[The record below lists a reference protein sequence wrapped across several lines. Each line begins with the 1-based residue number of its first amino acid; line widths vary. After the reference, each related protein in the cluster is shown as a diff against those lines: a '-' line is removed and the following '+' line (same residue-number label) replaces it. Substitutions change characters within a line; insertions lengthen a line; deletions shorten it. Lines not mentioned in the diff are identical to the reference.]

1 MYYYFLLNARFN
13 DYNTA
18 YDNSI
23 NRELNSYMKGVY
35 FMSITAKELAKILN
49 LSEAAVSMA
58 LNDKPGVST
67 ETRKRVLETAHN
79 YAYDFTKIKKPSK
92 SSGIIYLLIYRK
104 HGAVI
109 SNNSFFDVLI
119 ESINENCSANVYRL
133 YSHHV
138 YEYAAESVTNQ
149 LNHLI
154 KSECDGVIL
163 LGTEMYKEDFFPFV
177 YLTLPIVVVDT
188 YFNSVKMDCVNI
200 NNVQGAQQA
209 THFLIQ
215 RRQKMPGYLH
225 SSYSIHNF
233 EERADGYYQALRMA
247 GFAAS
252 TAIVHQLPPYM
263 DGAHAEMLAI
273 LDNNEPIADS
283 YFADNDL
290 IAAGAMKAFKERGYR
305 IPEDIAIVGFDNV
318 PMCTYLEPNLTT
330 VKVPVKY
337 MGKMAVE
344 RLISVINS
352 KQYMPIKIEVN
363 TNLIKRRSV

>member
-1 MYYYFLLNARFN
+1 
-13 DYNTA
+13 
-18 YDNSI
+18 
-23 NRELNSYMKGVY
+23 
-35 FMSITAKELAKILN
+35 MSITAKELAKILN

-119 ESINENCSANVYRL
+119 ESINENCSANGYRL

-149 LNHLI
+149 LNHII

-188 YFNSVKMDCVNI
+188 YFNSV
-200 NNVQGAQQA
+200 
-209 THFLIQ
+209 
-215 RRQKMPGYLH
+215 
-225 SSYSIHNF
+225 
-233 EERADGYYQALRMA
+233 
-247 GFAAS
+247 
-252 TAIVHQLPPYM
+252 
-263 DGAHAEMLAI
+263 
-273 LDNNEPIADS
+273 
-283 YFADNDL
+283 
-290 IAAGAMKAFKERGYR
+290 
-305 IPEDIAIVGFDNV
+305 
-318 PMCTYLEPNLTT
+318 
-330 VKVPVKY
+330 
-337 MGKMAVE
+337 
-344 RLISVINS
+344 
-352 KQYMPIKIEVN
+352 
-363 TNLIKRRSV
+363 

>member
-1 MYYYFLLNARFN
+1 MHYYFLLNARFN

-119 ESINENCSANVYRL
+119 ESINENCSANGYRL

-149 LNHLI
+149 LNHII
-154 KSECDGVIL
+154 KSECDL
-163 LGTEMYKEDFFPFV
+163 
-177 YLTLPIVVVDT
+177 
-188 YFNSVKMDCVNI
+188 S
-200 NNVQGAQQA
+200 
-209 THFLIQ
+209 LI
-215 RRQKMPGYLH
+215 H
-225 SSYSIHNF
+225 I
-233 EERADGYYQALRMA
+233 
-247 GFAAS
+247 
-252 TAIVHQLPPYM
+252 
-263 DGAHAEMLAI
+263 
-273 LDNNEPIADS
+273 
-283 YFADNDL
+283 
-290 IAAGAMKAFKERGYR
+290 
-305 IPEDIAIVGFDNV
+305 
-318 PMCTYLEPNLTT
+318 
-330 VKVPVKY
+330 
-337 MGKMAVE
+337 
-344 RLISVINS
+344 
-352 KQYMPIKIEVN
+352 
-363 TNLIKRRSV
+363 